1 MVFIGSDYQR
11 KDWCGVE
18 FRAIRDII
26 MERDHQR
33 IMFVR
38 VDDGTVDGVFKTDG
52 YLDARRF
59 DPARIAEF
67 ICERLALIG

>member
-1 MVFIGSDYQR
+1 
-11 KDWCGVE
+11 
-18 FRAIRDII
+18 
-26 MERDHQR
+26 
-33 IMFVR
+33 MFVR

-52 YLDARRF
+52 YVDARRF